1 MKVVKKM
8 NLFYGKKESQY
19 ESLKPITEIPIELK
33 IHIKGKHNKKSKGS
47 ILEYK
52 LVFNHWYKGNN
63 YYQ

>member
-52 LVFNHWYKGNN
+52 LVFNH
-63 YYQ
+63 